1 MYEKFSNRCL
11 IQWGQTSV
19 RSGNGQVHI
28 TLPTS
33 FSKAY
38 GVALSNISTNTGQ
51 QESGTIQNKT
61 NASFKVFAWGNRA
74 TGWIAVGS

>member
-1 MYEKFSNRCL
+1 MELSNRCL
-11 IQWGQTSV
+11 IQWGQTGV
-19 RSGNGQVHI
+19 RSDNGQVHI

-33 FSKAY
+33 FSRAY

-51 QESGTIQNKT
+51 QESGSIQNKT
-61 NASFKVFAWGNRA
+61 NTSFKVFAWRNRA